1 MGGYGSGGNTVTT
14 TDLKSFPLVTYTRE
28 VDTISS
34 DGKRI
39 LFNPDFYRS
48 LTPGEVQQAIVHEY
62 GHIGD
67 ENLIRMGAMKARGK
81 RN

>member
-1 MGGYGSGGNTVTT
+1 MTT

-28 VDTISS
+28 VDTISC

-48 LTPGEVQQAIVHEY
+48 LTPGEVQEAIVHEY

-67 ENLIRMGAMKARGK
+67 ENLIRIETIKAMESWK
-81 RN
+81 RSR